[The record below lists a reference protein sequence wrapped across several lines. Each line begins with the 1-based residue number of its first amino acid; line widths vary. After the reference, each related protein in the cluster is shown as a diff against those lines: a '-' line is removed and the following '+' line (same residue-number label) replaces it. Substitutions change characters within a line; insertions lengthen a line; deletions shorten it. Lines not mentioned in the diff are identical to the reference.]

1 MPPSFRGE
9 DFFLFQPIRN
19 KNCPIGMKGG
29 NLIEDLLWM
38 LSTKIRF
45 TWSSGFRE
53 NILEIDQSEMTMA
66 AMFVNGL
73 GPNEQ
78 SL

>member
-1 MPPSFRGE
+1 
-9 DFFLFQPIRN
+9 
-19 KNCPIGMKGG
+19 MKGG

-38 LSTKIRF
+38 LPTKIRF

-53 NILEIDQSEMTMA
+53 KILEIDQSEMTMA

-78 SL
+78 FL